1 MFVQVDIK
9 PASFLPASFLLQWIT
24 MELVKTTILPLSSLT
39 KQYVTK
45 QKYIFKVSWNISFVF
60 ARMGDFLSTF
70 ISIRWDP
77 WSCFWIS

>member
-9 PASFLPASFLLQWIT
+9 LASFLPESFLLQWIT
-24 MELVKTTILPLSSLT
+24 MELEKTTILPLSSLT

-45 QKYIFKVSWNISFVF
+45 QKCIFTVSWNISFVF
-60 ARMGDFLSTF
+60 ARMRDFLSTF
-70 ISIRWDP
+70 ISIRCDP